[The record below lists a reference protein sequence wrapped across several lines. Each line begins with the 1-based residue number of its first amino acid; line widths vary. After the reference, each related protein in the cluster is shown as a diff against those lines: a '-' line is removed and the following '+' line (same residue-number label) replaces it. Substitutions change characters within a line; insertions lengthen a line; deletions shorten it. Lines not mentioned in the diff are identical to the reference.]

1 MKRRVDDKIVEVNR
15 LWRPLS
21 VFCIGI
27 TWNKKIFLL
36 EPETERE
43 RVIRH
48 EMVHKAQQ
56 EALGFGKFLFLYIKE
71 WFRHFSYRKNAFERE
86 ACFFEDFYRGW
97 LRVDKDSWR
106 RWIYKK

>member
-1 MKRRVDDKIVEVNR
+1 MRRIVDDNIVEVKR
-15 LWRPLS
+15 LWPIFS
-21 VFCIGI
+21 MFCIGI

-56 EALGFGKFLFLYIKE
+56 EALGFSKFLFLYIIE
-71 WFRHFSYRKNAFERE
+71 WLRHLSYRKIAFERE
-86 ACFFEDFYRGW
+86 AYYFDDIYQGW

-106 RWIYKK
+106 EFR

>member
-1 MKRRVDDKIVEVNR
+1 MRRIVDDKIVEVNR

-36 EPETERE
+36 EPETVRE
-43 RVIRH
+43 SVIRH

-56 EALGFGKFLFLYIKE
+56 EALGFSKFLFLYIIE
-71 WFRHFSYRKNAFERE
+71 WLRHLSYRKIAFERE
-86 ACFFEDFYRGW
+86 AYYFDDIYQGW

-106 RWIYKK
+106 EFR

>member
-36 EPETERE
+36 EPETVRE
-43 RVIRH
+43 SVIRH

-71 WFRHFSYRKNAFERE
+71 WLRHFSYKKNAFERE
-86 ACFFEDFYRGW
+86 ACLFDDFYRGW
-97 LRVDKDSWR
+97 LEVDKNSWKEC
-106 RWIYKK
+106 IYKK